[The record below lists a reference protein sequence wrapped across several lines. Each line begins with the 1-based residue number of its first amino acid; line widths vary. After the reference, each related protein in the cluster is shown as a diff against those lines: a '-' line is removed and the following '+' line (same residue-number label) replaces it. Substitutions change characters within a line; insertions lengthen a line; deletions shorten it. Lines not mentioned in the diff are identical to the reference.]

1 MRTSVKHFLFDRV
14 RAVCHCFSF
23 VQGLPKRVR
32 KKVSEGNACMLLDH
46 LELPSGWCSCLSCSC
61 QTWPFVLPV
70 GIVSLSEGVS
80 SSCCHQ
86 TIISVKLKAV
96 KKFFVGLLALTFCF
110 PSSKASYSVVLLLV
124 ISKSTIIHFLFC
136 WLWWVSVENNFA
148 SVNVTFRLLRAE
160 IQGHQSRV
168 LKESML
174 SQIWRR
180 FKGYFLCK

>member
-1 MRTSVKHFLFDRV
+1 MCTSVKHFLFDRV

-136 WLWWVSVENNFA
+136 WLRWVSVENNFA